1 MATGSRSPGLG
12 KCQAKS
18 QGRSKFQADGWQRRG
33 LAFAAVAATRGKAG
47 LAVAA
52 DRTQSNYDQI
62 RTGRVKRKADAF
74 ASRYLI
80 SASRNRQGSTDNSRK
95 PSSRSIRVN
104 PVVRAI
110 SAPGVDSAGLHGMGA
125 FGLRSARLS
134 PINAQ
139 F

>member
-1 MATGSRSPGLG
+1 MDGSEEVWRSRP
-12 KCQAKS
+12 S
-18 QGRSKFQADGWQRRG
+18 RRPAER
-33 LAFAAVAATRGKAG
+33 LAWPLRRIELK
-47 LAVAA
+47 
-52 DRTQSNYDQI
+52 SNYDQI

-80 SASRNRQGSTDNSRK
+80 SASRNRKGSTDNSRK

-125 FGLRSARLS
+125 FGLRSARPS